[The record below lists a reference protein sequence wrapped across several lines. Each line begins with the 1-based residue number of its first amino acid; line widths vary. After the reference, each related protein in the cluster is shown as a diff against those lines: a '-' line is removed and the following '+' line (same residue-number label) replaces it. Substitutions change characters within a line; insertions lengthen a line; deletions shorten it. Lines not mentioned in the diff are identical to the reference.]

1 LTASVTPSY
10 PRVMEQS
17 SRHRRSLGGEGDA
30 MSAKPP
36 TPFERFVEATKA
48 ILSVPKK
55 DVKKDMRKF
64 RQKRNRSRAQRRA
77 G

>member
-1 LTASVTPSY
+1 
-10 PRVMEQS
+10 
-17 SRHRRSLGGEGDA
+17 

-36 TPFERFVEATKA
+36 TRFERFVEATKA

-55 DVKKDMRKF
+55 DVEKDMRKL
-64 RQKRNRSRAQRRA
+64 RQKRNRSRAQRRT